1 MVEKEIIFIR
11 NNEIELE
18 AEYFQ
23 SKSNLNSPVVL
34 ICHPHPQYGGNMH
47 NNVVSGVY
55 NKLIKNA
62 VPCLR
67 FNFRGV
73 GKSTG
78 NHSGGIGELSDVK
91 ACIDFLINEKNHKS
105 LIICGYSYG
114 AAIGCSAVNHTDK
127 IIGYMAISFPFDFVG
142 TKYRNLSQSKKPKL
156 FIQGNK
162 DTVASYEKFE
172 ENYNFYNI
180 PKRKEI
186 INGADHFYW
195 NYEEQVADEVFNF
208 YNEFV

>member
-1 MVEKEIIFIR
+1 MVGKELLFIR

-23 SKSNLNSPVVL
+23 SKGNPKSPVVL

-55 NKLIKNA
+55 NKLIKNDI
-62 VPCLR
+62 PCLR

-78 NHSGGIGELSDVK
+78 NHSDGIGELNDVK
-91 ACIDFLINEKNHKS
+91 VCVDFLIDEKNHERI
-105 LIICGYSYG
+105 IICGYSYG
-114 AAIGCSAVNHTDK
+114 AAIGCSAINHTDN
-127 IIGYMAISFPFDFVG
+127 IIGYIAISFPFDFVG
-142 TKYRNLSQSKKPKL
+142 PKYRALSQSNKPKL
-156 FIQGNK
+156 FIQGDQ
-162 DTVASYEKFE
+162 DTIASYERFQN
-172 ENYNFYNI
+172 NYNFYNV
-180 PKRKEI
+180 PKKKEI

-195 NYEEQVADEVFNF
+195 NYEEQVAEKVFEF
-208 YNEFV
+208 YNDFD